1 MAGIERNIL
10 GPRFRQARRSTAI
23 SDTLGPFTIPAIE
36 VNMLSRREFTASLFG
51 AAVAATRVAGVA
63 STQADG
69 RPAPRTAT
77 VNASEALAGL
87 TLAEAS
93 ARLRTGAVTSVDLV
107 NACLARIDVYNP
119 KINAFITVTREQ
131 ALARARA
138 LDAEQRAGKVRGP
151 LHGIPI
157 ALKDNIDTAGVRTTA
172 ASAVFDDRVPT
183 DDAEVTRRLAAA
195 GAIVVGKTNLHEFAF
210 GGTSATSY
218 YGPVRNP
225 WALER
230 NPGGSSGGSAAAV
243 ATDLCYG
250 ALGTDTG
257 GSIRT
262 PASYCSVVG
271 LKPTYGL
278 VSIRGIIPLTLSLD
292 HCGPITRSV
301 MDAAIVLNV
310 LAGYDRLDIASVE
323 HGAEDYVTALNQPVS
338 GFRIGIARAPFFD
351 LLDADVAKVVDDAV
365 RVLAKL
371 TKTMTDT
378 MLPSTRDVTLPGE
391 TYAYHEEMFGRMSGR
406 YMIPTRRALQ
416 NGTNAKA
423 ADYIR
428 GRWRLELLRRTIDD
442 AFKDV
447 DLVVL
452 PTRRRTPRTVDASI
466 KREETDVPRNPELE
480 NTGAFNVY
488 RIPAISIPCGFT
500 SKGLPVGLMIAG
512 PRFSE
517 GRVLALAHAF
527 ERATEFHTK
536 KPPIRPETPLPPLA
550 TTDEDAPAPKKSS
563 AGL

>member
-1 MAGIERNIL
+1 MAYI
-10 GPRFRQARRSTAI
+10 
-23 SDTLGPFTIPAIE
+23 
-36 VNMLSRREFTASLFG
+36 SRREFTASVLG
-51 AAVAATRVAGVA
+51 AAAATRVAAAAQPARPPVPATPSAMG
-63 STQADG
+63 AD
-69 RPAPRTAT
+69 ALTA
-77 VNASEALAGL
+77 L

-93 ARLRTGAVTSVDLV
+93 ARIQAGTVTSTDLV
-107 NACLARIDVYNP
+107 TACLGRIDVYSP
-119 KINAFITVTREQ
+119 KINAFITVTRDA
-131 ALARARA
+131 ALAQAKA
-138 LDAEQRAGKVRGP
+138 LDAEQRAGRLRGP

-183 DDAEVTRRLAAA
+183 EDAEVARRLAAA
-195 GAIVVGKTNLHEFAF
+195 GAILIGKTNLHEFAA

-243 ATDLCYG
+243 ATQLCYG

-278 VSIRGIIPLTLSLD
+278 VSIRGIIPLTVSLD

-301 MDAAIVLNV
+301 MDAAMMLNV

-323 HGAEDYVTALNQPVS
+323 HAAQDYVAAAKQPVS
-338 GFRIGIARAPFFD
+338 GFRIGIARTPFFD
-351 LLDADVAKVVDDAV
+351 LLDADVAKAVDEAL
-365 RVLAKL
+365 RVLTTL
-371 TKTMTDT
+371 TRSMTDT
-378 MLPSTRDVTLPGE
+378 TLPTTRDVTVNAE
-391 TYAYHEEMFGRMSGR
+391 TYAYHEEMFSRLSGR
-406 YMIPTRRALQ
+406 YQIPTRRAIQGGANL
-416 NGTNAKA
+416 KA
-423 ADYIR
+423 GEYIR

-442 AFKDV
+442 AFRDV

-452 PTRRRTPRTVDASI
+452 PTRRRTPRTVDAAI

-488 RIPAISIPCGFT
+488 GIPAISVPCGFT
-500 SKGLPVGLMIAG
+500 SNGLPVGLMIAG

-517 GRVLALAHAF
+517 GKVLALARAF
-527 ERATEFHTK
+527 EQATEFHTRR
-536 KPPIRPETPLPPLA
+536 PPIRPETPVPPLVA
-550 TTDEDAPAPKKSS
+550 TEDGKA
-563 AGL
+563 

>member
-1 MAGIERNIL
+1 
-10 GPRFRQARRSTAI
+10 
-23 SDTLGPFTIPAIE
+23 
-36 VNMLSRREFTASLFG
+36 MLG
-51 AAVAATRVAGVA
+51 AAGAATRSVALTSAPLGN
-63 STQADG
+63 
-69 RPAPRTAT
+69 RLPAARQSQGAT
-77 VNASEALAGL
+77 GALADL
-87 TLAEAS
+87 TLADAS
-93 ARLRTGAVTSVDLV
+93 ARLAAGRTTSTELV
-107 NACLARIDVYNP
+107 NACLARIEVFNP
-119 KINAFITVTREQ
+119 KVNAFITVMRDQ
-131 ALARARA
+131 ALAQAKA
-138 LDAEQRAGKVRGP
+138 LDAEQRAGRVRGP

-172 ASAVFDDRVPT
+172 ASAVFDDRVPAE
-183 DDAEVTRRLAAA
+183 DAEVARRLVAA
-195 GAIVVGKTNLHEFAF
+195 GAVVVGKANLHEFAF

-243 ATDLCYG
+243 STDMCYA

-262 PASYCSVVG
+262 PSSYCSVVG

-292 HCGPITRSV
+292 HCGPITRSA
-301 MDAAIVLNV
+301 MDAAIMLNV

-323 HGAEDYVTALNQPVS
+323 HPAEDYVAAIRQPVS
-338 GFRIGIARAPFFD
+338 SLRVGIARAPFFD
-351 LLDADVAKVVDDAV
+351 LLDDDVATVVDDALKV
-365 RVLAKL
+365 VAK
-371 TKTMTDT
+371 MTRSMKDT
-378 MLPSTRDVTLPGE
+378 MLPSTRDITVNAE
-391 TYAYHEEMFGRMSGR
+391 TYAYHEEMFTRAPGR

-416 NGTNAKA
+416 NGANAKA
-423 ADYIR
+423 AEYVR
-428 GRWRLELLRRTIDD
+428 GHWRLELLRRTIDD

-488 RIPAISIPCGFT
+488 GIPAISIPCGFT

-527 ERATEFHTK
+527 EQATDFHTK
-536 KPPIRPETPLPPLA
+536 KPPIRPDTPVPPLA
-550 TTDEDAPAPKKSS
+550 TTDESKH
-563 AGL
+563 

>member
-1 MAGIERNIL
+1 ML
-10 GPRFRQARRSTAI
+10 GAAAAAARGVTIASAQRGSPAASTA
-23 SDTLGPFTIPAIE
+23 P
-36 VNMLSRREFTASLFG
+36 SRD
-51 AAVAATRVAGVA
+51 AA
-63 STQADG
+63 D
-69 RPAPRTAT
+69 
-77 VNASEALAGL
+77 ALAGL
-87 TLAEAS
+87 TLSDVS
-93 ARLRTGAVTSVDLV
+93 ARIKAGTVTSAELV
-107 NACLARIDVYNP
+107 NACLARIDIYNP
-119 KINAFITVTREQ
+119 KVNAFITITRDQ
-131 ALARARA
+131 AIAQAKA
-138 LDAEQRAGKVRGP
+138 LDAEQRAGRLRGP

-172 ASAVFDDRVPT
+172 ASAVFDDRVPSE
-183 DDAEVTRRLAAA
+183 DAEVARRLAAA
-195 GAIVVGKTNLHEFAF
+195 GAVVVGKANLHEFAF

-230 NPGGSSGGSAAAV
+230 NPGGSSGGSAAAI

-301 MDAAIVLNV
+301 MDAAMMLNV

-323 HGAEDYVTALNQPVS
+323 HPAEDYVAAVKQPVG

-351 LLDADVAKVVDDAV
+351 LLDADVAKVVDDAL

-371 TKTMTDT
+371 TKSMTDT
-378 MLPSTRDVTLPGE
+378 LLPTTRDITLSGE
-391 TYAYHEEMFGRMSGR
+391 TYAYHEEMVTRGSGR

-416 NGTNAKA
+416 NGANAKA
-423 ADYIR
+423 AEYVR
-428 GRWRLELLRRTIDD
+428 SHWRLELLRRTIDD
-442 AFKDV
+442 AFKNV

-480 NTGAFNVY
+480 NTGAFNMY
-488 RIPAISIPCGFT
+488 GIPAISIPCGFT

-517 GRVLALAHAF
+517 GKVLALAHAF
-527 ERATEFHTK
+527 EQATDFHTK
-536 KPPIRPETPLPPLA
+536 KPPIRPETPVPPLA
-550 TTDEDAPAPKKSS
+550 ATEEGKE
-563 AGL
+563 

>member
-1 MAGIERNIL
+1 MTHI
-10 GPRFRQARRSTAI
+10 
-23 SDTLGPFTIPAIE
+23 
-36 VNMLSRREFTASLFG
+36 SRRAFTVSVLG
-51 AAVAATRVAGVA
+51 AAVAASRTVVA
-63 STQADG
+63 SQQQAG
-69 RPAPRTAT
+69 GATAAPAMSRT
-77 VNASEALAGL
+77 EADTLAGL

-93 ARLRTGAVTSVDLV
+93 ARIKAGTITSTALV
-107 NACLARIDVYNP
+107 NACLARIDIYNP
-119 KINAFITVTREQ
+119 KINAFITVTRER
-131 ALARARA
+131 ALAQAKA
-138 LDAEQRAGKVRGP
+138 LDAEQHAGRLRGP

-172 ASAVFDDRVPT
+172 ASAVFDDRVPAE
-183 DDAEVTRRLAAA
+183 DAEVARRLAAA
-195 GAIVVGKTNLHEFAF
+195 GAVVIGKANLHEFAF

-301 MDAAIVLNV
+301 VDAAMMLNV

-323 HGAEDYVTALNQPVS
+323 HTPEDYVAAVKQPVS

-351 LLDADVAKVVDDAV
+351 LLDADVASVVDDAL

-371 TKTMTDT
+371 TRTMTDT
-378 MLPSTRDVTLPGE
+378 MLPSTRDINLGGE

-406 YMIPTRRALQ
+406 YMIPTRRSLQ
-416 NGTNAKA
+416 NGANAKA
-423 ADYIR
+423 AEYIR
-428 GRWRLELLRRTIDD
+428 GYWRLELLRRTIDD
-442 AFKDV
+442 AFRDV

-480 NTGAFNVY
+480 NTGAFNIY
-488 RIPAISIPCGFT
+488 GIPAISVPCGFT

-512 PRFSE
+512 PRFAE
-517 GRVLALAHAF
+517 GKVLALAHAF
-527 ERATEFHTK
+527 EQATGFHAK
-536 KPPIRPETPLPPLA
+536 KPPIRPDTPVPPLA
-550 TTDEDAPAPKKSS
+550 ATEDGKPSASISDGKSRPPATNR
-563 AGL
+563 A